1 MASHHFLDANILIGS
16 LTEWDGQHYRARR
29 YMQQEGFLRHTSE
42 RVHRECTGVL
52 GRFRRTILQYL
63 EYLGQNLPAHPDPL
77 ALDRTIDRL
86 TDRRVRSLA
95 SGREQNVL
103 RSFVRGN
110 REDLR
115 NAALGT
121 EEERRAFRR
130 DAINAVKG
138 ALESLDRD
146 CRDDPTAPVF
156 CYTCCPNDYDL
167 HFPIQKSS
175 LIDAL
180 HYEPDTLVVL
190 DSFFLRVHRIREEVC
205 FVTTDN
211 AHILRNR
218 DRIEEIL
225 PGIAVRE
232 PGSFLAGEGG

>member
-1 MASHHFLDANILIGS
+1 M
-16 LTEWDGQHYRARR
+16 
-29 YMQQEGFLRHTSE
+29 
-42 RVHRECTGVL
+42 L

-63 EYLGQNLPAHPDPL
+63 EYPGQNLPAHPDPL

-86 TDRRVRSLA
+86 TDRRVRSLP

-121 EEERRAFRR
+121 EEERQAFRR

-156 CYTCCPNDYDL
+156 CYTCCPNDYDG
-167 HFPIQKSS
+167 HFPMQKSS

-190 DSFFLRVHRIREEVC
+190 DSFFLRVHRIREVVC

-232 PGSFLAGEGG
+232 PGAFFAGERS